1 LFHQVLVTLFHLW
14 TTSMMKLLLAA
25 SASACLL
32 AGAAAAQDYQYNW
45 TPAGTLAPTP
55 AAPAFLMFASAGD
68 LYEIQSSQ
76 LVLETTQNPDIR
88 RFAQMMVEHHTKTTQ
103 DAAAAAVRAGLTPP
117 TPMLDAPKTA
127 MLASLRAYTGVERDR
142 LYITQQMMAH
152 KEALGLMKT
161 YAETGDTPELRTAAQ
176 ATVGIV
182 QSHLAM
188 VERLAR

>member
-1 LFHQVLVTLFHLW
+1 
-14 TTSMMKLLLAA
+14 MKLLLAA
-25 SASACLL
+25 SAAACLI
-32 AGAAAAQDYQYNW
+32 AGTASAQTYAYAW

-55 AAPAFLMFASAGD
+55 PAQTFLMFAGAGD

-76 LVLETTQNPDIR
+76 LVLETTRNPDIR

-127 MLASLRAYTGVERDR
+127 MLASLARFEGVERDH
-142 LYITQQMMAH
+142 LYLAQQMMAH

-161 YAETGDTPELRTAAQ
+161 YAETGDTPELKAAAQ
-176 ATVGIV
+176 ATVTIV
-182 QSHLAM
+182 QTHLSM
-188 VERLAR
+188 VERLMR